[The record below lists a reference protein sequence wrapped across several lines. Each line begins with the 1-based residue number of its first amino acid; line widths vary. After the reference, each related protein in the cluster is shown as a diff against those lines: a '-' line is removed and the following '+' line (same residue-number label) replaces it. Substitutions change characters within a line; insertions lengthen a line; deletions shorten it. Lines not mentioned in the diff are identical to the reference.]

1 MIPHPPNEFDNTDD
15 PCSACLLTTCTGC
28 PNQSETDKLFDIDA
42 LADFKENFLGAVE
55 NRFKTKVNEKNADD
69 EDDDEENDPVVLDV
83 TPREASASPAPQH
96 RTPKP
101 KPQTNPQ
108 AAKRGKGRPKKEV
121 DPSIPK
127 RKPGGQPGN
136 LNAIRHG
143 LYVQGNAIYNTNP
156 IDRARLFDLNHAI
169 EYLKDYID
177 TTYHNGKKLKDTIEI
192 NDTLRALALAS
203 MAITRLIDSHKQNQV
218 SSLPYDLHSSRTTS
232 LQKIQ
237 NYYQKNAI
245 FLDDDPDTPLAEGLN
260 T

>member
-1 MIPHPPNEFDNTDD
+1 MPSHPPNEFDNEED
-15 PCSACLLTTCTGC
+15 PCSSCHLTTCNAC
-28 PNQSETDKLFDIDA
+28 PNQPEMDRLLGINA
-42 LADFKENFLGAVE
+42 LAGYKEDLIHAVE
-55 NRFKTKVNEKNADD
+55 NRLKAKVDEGDDDDDDDNDD
-69 EDDDEENDPVVLDV
+69 EYDPVILDV
-83 TPREASASPAPQH
+83 TPLEAPASPTPQH

-101 KPQTNPQ
+101 RLQDEPVT
-108 AAKRGKGRPKKEV
+108 AKRPKGRPKIEV

-156 IDRARLFDLNHAI
+156 IDRARLFDLNHTI

-192 NDTLRALALAS
+192 NDTLRALSLAS
-203 MAITRLIDSHKQNQV
+203 MALTRLIASHHDFAV
-218 SSLPYDLHSSRTTS
+218 SFLPSDLHSSRTTS

-245 FLDDDPDTPLAEGLN
+245 FLDDDPDEGLN
-260 T
+260 E